1 MPQIV
6 IAVDQGTTSTRAMA
20 YDSSGALRAQSQ
32 LPHDQIF
39 PEPAWVEHDAA
50 QIWANTVRV
59 LSDVDS
65 ALAEGV
71 PGWAGRP
78 VAVGITNQRET
89 VVLWNRVTGQVF
101 GHAIV
106 WQDTRT
112 QHAIDELEASFG
124 SDSSRELTGLPLATY
139 FSATK
144 IAWLLDEYPEARA
157 AADRGDICAGTIDSW
172 LVWNL
177 TGGVNGGAHVTD
189 VTNASRTLLMDIRTL
204 TWSEDL
210 CARFRVPVSVLPQ
223 ILSSIDDFGVIA
235 PGLPCAGAPITAV
248 LGDQQAATFG
258 QLAVNPGEC
267 KTTYGTGNFL
277 IVSTGTELVRSTHGL
292 ISTVG
297 YRWGNQPVHYALE
310 GSVAV
315 TGSLFQWLRDGLGL
329 FATNDEGER
338 LADEVDDNGG
348 VYIVP
353 AFSGLFA
360 PHWRAD
366 ARGVIAGLTRYA
378 TKHHIIRAALES
390 VAFQTADIIAAAE
403 ADTGATV
410 RVMKVDG
417 GMTVNRALMQFQADI
432 LGRDIVCAHRGESTA
447 LGAAFAAGLGVG
459 VWSSFDELRG
469 LRMGAPETFTPS
481 MTDEARHELLRHW
494 RKALD
499 RSVGWVD

>member
-6 IAVDQGTTSTRAMA
+6 IAVDQGTTSTRAIA
-20 YDSSGALRAQSQ
+20 YDSSGALRAQYQ
-32 LPHDQIF
+32 VAHEQIF
-39 PEPAWVEHDAA
+39 PQPGWVEHNPAE
-50 QIWANTVRV
+50 IWANTLTV
-59 LSDVDS
+59 LTEVES
-65 ALAEGV
+65 ALTAHDSF
-71 PGWAGRP
+71 A
-78 VAVGITNQRET
+78 AATAIGITNQRET
-89 VVLWNRVTGQVF
+89 VVLWNRVTGDTM
-101 GHAIV
+101 GNAIV

-112 QHAIDELEASFG
+112 QDTIDVLESSFG
-124 SDSSRELTGLPLATY
+124 SAAARELTGLPLATY

-144 IAWLLDEYPEARA
+144 IAWLLDEFPEARA
-157 AADRGDICAGTIDSW
+157 AAERGDLCAGTIDSW

-177 TGGVNGGAHVTD
+177 TGGINGGLHLTD

-204 TWSEDL
+204 SWCEEL
-210 CARFRVPVSVLPQ
+210 CALFRVPASVLPR
-223 ILSSIDDFGVIA
+223 IVSSIDDFGQVA
-235 PGLPCAGAPITAV
+235 EGLPCAGTPIAAV

-258 QLAVNPGEC
+258 QLALEPGEC

-277 IVSTGTELVRSTHGL
+277 IVSTGTELVRSSHGL

-329 FATNDEGER
+329 FSTNDEGER
-338 LADEVDDNGG
+338 LAREVADNGG

-366 ARGVIAGLTRYA
+366 ARGVIAGLTRFV

-403 ADTGATV
+403 ADTGS
-410 RVMKVDG
+410 RVQVLKVDG
-417 GMTVNRALMQFQADI
+417 GMTVNRDLMQFQADI
-432 LGRDIVCAHRGESTA
+432 VDRDIVCANRGESTA
-447 LGAAFAAGLGVG
+447 LGAAYAAGLGAG
-459 VWSSFDELRG
+459 IWTSIEELRALSVG
-469 LRMGAPETFTPS
+469 EPERFSSS
-481 MTDEARHELLRHW
+481 MTETARHELLRHW

-499 RSVGWVD
+499 RSLGWID